1 MDARAA
7 LRQLKHRAD
16 AGEPLEAL
24 SHPALGL
31 LRRSAAPMEGVSFDE
46 DARQMAV
53 RVADGTMIHGGR
65 AAGEERLR
73 GARLLAGCLHALAH
87 GGVHLITPD
96 ARQAREEGERAAA
109 VYGPLG
115 ISVGVLR
122 EGMDEDERGT
132 AYAAD
137 VTVGAYRRFGMDLLR
152 DRQSLEPRDGARP
165 APCAAVVK
173 DPGHVLIA
181 PIVEPLMLLEDEASP
196 AEELRKSARM
206 AAALR
211 GGLDYAV
218 DTARGVVRLTAEGRK
233 RLHDA
238 FGVIDPAHVETLLL
252 EKRVTE
258 AVAAAG
264 CYARG
269 RDYDITDGAVV
280 PLASG
285 TLPAGVRL
293 HGGLLQAIETKEGMP
308 ASDTQWITATVSV
321 FEYFQRYSRVGGTS
335 SAELMFTAELEEL
348 FGLNVWDRRGPEELK
363 TQQQHAQQMAAYLT
377 LNRQIAQ
384 WGRPG
389 VQQRTE
395 LYDVRGRIW
404 EPLEL
409 RVLLRHLV
417 ETVVKDEIRHGNAG
431 LGQLRGG
438 PGGLATELLREQAA
452 GTADPRRAEDTVL
465 TRVRTI
471 CDDYLRTDPDAQRL
485 AVQSALDQ
493 AAVYQAQAEL
503 YYRDRYWPDDL
514 ATFEEELTAV
524 HDSLRTQ
531 FERAV
536 ARQVLDRG

>member
-7 LRQLKHRAD
+7 LRQLKRRAD

-31 LRRSAAPMEGVSFDE
+31 LSRSAAPVEGVSFDE

-73 GARLLAGCLHALAH
+73 GARLLAGCLHVLAH

-96 ARQAREEGERAAA
+96 ERQAREEGELAAA

-115 ISVGVLR
+115 ISVAVLCD
-122 EGMDEDERGT
+122 GMDEDERGT

-196 AEELRKSARM
+196 AGELRKSARM

-218 DTARGVVRLTAEGRK
+218 DTARGVARLTAEGRK

-258 AVAAAG
+258 AVAATG

-269 RDYDITDGAVV
+269 RDYDIADGAVV

-363 TQQQHAQQMAAYLT
+363 TQQQHAQQMAAYLA

-431 LGQLRGG
+431 PGQLRGG
-438 PGGLATELLREQAA
+438 PGGLAAELLREQAA
-452 GTADPRRAEDTVL
+452 GAADPRRAEDTVL

-471 CDDYLRTDPDAQRL
+471 CDDYLMTDPDAQRR